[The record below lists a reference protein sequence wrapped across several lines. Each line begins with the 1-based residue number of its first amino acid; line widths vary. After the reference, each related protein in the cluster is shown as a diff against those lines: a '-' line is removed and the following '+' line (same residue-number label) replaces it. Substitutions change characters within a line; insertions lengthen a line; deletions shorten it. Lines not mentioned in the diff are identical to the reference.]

1 MSADTTHA
9 EDVVPEPATDG
20 ALGEP
25 RPTRVWVV
33 RANGGKYTHHFVA
46 GGYAG
51 CSESTDVASARSREE
66 IRLRYEQADPGAGP
80 KRTGGQ
86 VGQLASFLLDMQEGD
101 YVITPEADTEW
112 LRYGRVSGPCVSA
125 TEGDGCPYRN
135 RRQVEWADTRL
146 RRHDF
151 SESFQNT
158 LGSLLAVFEVG
169 QRNEFLVA
177 IDGATRAPKKSVIPK
192 SGSEIQ
198 VGSRDSIETQTR
210 LGPAGTPDG
219 TAEGESESGVEVER
233 EDPRQGTTERPFDPS
248 KIKVRTVNVVVDQ
261 IVSRIKYG
269 EIDLQPDFQRVR
281 GIWDAQRRSRL
292 IESLLLRIPIP
303 VFYVAAD
310 HDEKWAVVDG
320 VQRISTIHDY
330 MAGEFALTRL
340 EYRQEFDGKCYGELP
355 RPMQRRI
362 SETQLVVNV
371 IEPGT
376 SPEVMF
382 NIFRRINTGGMTLN
396 GQEIRHALNPGQVR
410 DYPKM
415 LAETD
420 EFLEATDRSIRPRRM
435 ADRECVLRFLAFHI
449 EPWER
454 YAADSLES
462 YLERA
467 MKTIN
472 GMAAER
478 LDVLAGDFKKAMRA
492 ATRIFG
498 NDAFRKRYRPED
510 SRHQISLALFEAW
523 GVQLARCSAEE
534 LERLV
539 ARRTEVRDGFMSLL
553 NRDAEFEK
561 AISVST
567 GTPQRIRKR
576 FAAVRDLVKGV
587 H

>member
-1 MSADTTHA
+1 M
-9 EDVVPEPATDG
+9 PG
-20 ALGEP
+20 A
-25 RPTRVWVV
+25 RVWVV
-33 RANGGKYTHHFVA
+33 RAGGGRYVRHFIDQRHV
-46 GGYAG
+46 
-51 CSESTDVASARSREE
+51 CSGKVDVSSAESRDE
-66 IRLRYEQADPGAGP
+66 IRRKFKEESPGEI
-80 KRTGGQ
+80 
-86 VGQLASFLLDMQEGD
+86 GQLAAFSLELCEGD
-101 YVITPEADTEW
+101 YVITPEEDTKW
-112 LRYGRVSGPCVSA
+112 LRFGRVAGPCVSVA
-125 TEGDGCPYRN
+125 EGEGCPYRN
-135 RRQVEWADTRL
+135 RRRVDWADTKL
-146 RRHDF
+146 KRHDF
-151 SESFQNT
+151 SESVQNT
-158 LGSLLAVFEVG
+158 LGSLLAVFEVS
-169 QRNEFLVA
+169 QREEVLA
-177 IDGATRAPKKSVIPK
+177 ALGRAAGAPRTGVVPKHDSQL
-192 SGSEIQ
+192 Q
-198 VGSRDSIETQTR
+198 VGSPGVEGAERAFDSSIASDAAVE
-210 LGPAGTPDG
+210 D
-219 TAEGESESGVEVER
+219 ESESGVEVEG

-330 MAGEFALTRL
+330 IAGEFALTRL
-340 EYRQEFDGKCYGELP
+340 EYRREFDGKCYGELP

-376 SPEVMF
+376 SPDVMF

-410 DYPKM
+410 DYLKM

-454 YAADSLES
+454 EVADSLES
-462 YLERA
+462 YLERT

-478 LDVLAGDFKKAMRA
+478 LDALAGDFKKAMRA

-498 NDAFRKRYRPED
+498 NDAFRKRYRPEAG
-510 SRHQISLALFEAW
+510 RHQISLALFEAW

>member
-1 MSADTTHA
+1 MISATTRADTSAAPEVAAGAVPA
-9 EDVVPEPATDG
+9 EA
-20 ALGEP
+20 

-33 RANGGKYTHHFVA
+33 RAGGGRYVRHFIDRRHV
-46 GGYAG
+46 
-51 CSESTDVASARSREE
+51 CSGKVDVSSAESRDE
-66 IRLRYEQADPGAGP
+66 IRRKFTEESPGEI
-80 KRTGGQ
+80 
-86 VGQLASFLLDMQEGD
+86 GQLAAFRLELGEGD
-101 YVITPEADTEW
+101 YVITPEEDTRW
-112 LRYGRVSGPCVSA
+112 LRFGRVAGPCVSVA
-125 TEGDGCPYRN
+125 EGEGCPFRN
-135 RRQVEWADTRL
+135 RRKVDWADTKL
-146 RRHDF
+146 KRHDF
-151 SESFQNT
+151 SESVQNT
-158 LGSLLAVFEVG
+158 LGSLLAVFEVS
-169 QRNEFLVA
+169 QREEVIAA
-177 IDGATRAPKKSVIPK
+177 IGRAAGA
-192 SGSEIQ
+192 
-198 VGSRDSIETQTR
+198 
-210 LGPAGTPDG
+210 PD
-219 TAEGESESGVEVER
+219 ESESGVEVER

-340 EYRQEFDGKCYGELP
+340 EYRQEFDGKFYGELP

-410 DYPKM
+410 DYLKM

-449 EPWER
+449 EPWEQ

-472 GMAAER
+472 GMSAER
-478 LDVLAGDFKKAMRA
+478 LDALAGDFKKAMRA
-492 ATRIFG
+492 ATHIFG
-498 NDAFRKRYRPED
+498 NDAFRKRYRPENG
-510 SRHQISLALFEAW
+510 RHQISLALFEAW